1 MIVFRKKRTKYKLI
15 SLKRTNMQNLFKKTL
30 INLLLILNIFTY
42 SIYSSNADTFV
53 YSGGCFWCTEADTE
67 KLDGVSDVI
76 SGFTAGTTKDPKYIP
91 GQWGDHREAALVLYD
106 PNKITFKELVT
117 HVFKTID
124 YEDNNGQFCDRG
136 RSYTPAIYYKNDEEK
151 KIILSL
157 APKSSIVPVEKESR
171 FYPVREEHQNYYKK
185 QTYKYEYYRFMCRR
199 DSRLEQ
205 LNNN

>member
-1 MIVFRKKRTKYKLI
+1 LF
-15 SLKRTNMQNLFKKTL
+15 FKKKGPNIITSIKSKNIENQKSFKILLVNSFVSL
-30 INLLLILNIFTY
+30 ITFTY
-42 SIYSSNADTFV
+42 FTYLSKADTFV

-91 GQWGDHREAALVLYD
+91 GQWGDHREAALVIYD
-106 PNKITFKELVT
+106 PKKITFKELVT

-124 YEDNNGQFCDRG
+124 YEDADGQFCDRG
-136 RSYTPAIYYKNDEEK
+136 RSYTPAIYYKSEDQK

-157 APKSSIVPVEKESR
+157 APKTSIVPVEKESK

-185 QTYKYEYYRFMCRR
+185 QSYKYEYYRFMCRR
-199 DSRLEQ
+199 DKRLEQ
-205 LNNN
+205 LNY

>member
-1 MIVFRKKRTKYKLI
+1 MKILLKKI
-15 SLKRTNMQNLFKKTL
+15 IINLFL
-30 INLLLILNIFTY
+30 IVNIFTY
-42 SIYSSNADTFV
+42 FIYSSIADTFV

-91 GQWGDHREAALVLYD
+91 GKWGDHREAALVLYD
-106 PNKITFKELVT
+106 PKKISFKELVN

-136 RSYTPAIYYKNDEEK
+136 RSYTPAIYYKNDKEK

-157 APKSSIVPVEKESR
+157 APKSSIVPVEKESK

>member
-1 MIVFRKKRTKYKLI
+1 MQK
-15 SLKRTNMQNLFKKTL
+15 SLKILLVNSFVTL
-30 INLLLILNIFTY
+30 ITFTFFTY
-42 SIYSSNADTFV
+42 ISNADTFV

-91 GQWGDHREAALVLYD
+91 GQWGDHREAALVKYD
-106 PNKITFKELVT
+106 PKKITFKELVT

-124 YEDNNGQFCDRG
+124 YEDAYGQFCDRG
-136 RSYTPAIYYKNDEEK
+136 RSYTPAIYYKNMNQK

-157 APKSSIVPVEKESR
+157 APKTSIVPVEKESK

-185 QTYKYEYYRFMCRR
+185 QSYKYEYYRFMCRR
-199 DSRLEQ
+199 DKRLEQ
-205 LNNN
+205 LNN

>member
-1 MIVFRKKRTKYKLI
+1 
-15 SLKRTNMQNLFKKTL
+15 MQNLFKKTL
-30 INLLLILNIFTY
+30 INLFLILNIFTY
-42 SIYSSNADTFV
+42 FIYSSNADTFV

-67 KLDGVSDVI
+67 KLNGVSDVI

-185 QTYKYEYYRFMCRR
+185 QTYKYDYYRFMCRR

-205 LNNN
+205 LNDN

>member
-1 MIVFRKKRTKYKLI
+1 
-15 SLKRTNMQNLFKKTL
+15 MQNLFKKTL

-42 SIYSSNADTFV
+42 FIYSSNADTFV

-106 PNKITFKELVT
+106 PNKITLKELVT

>member
-1 MIVFRKKRTKYKLI
+1 
-15 SLKRTNMQNLFKKTL
+15 MQNLLKKTL
-30 INLLLILNIFTY
+30 INLFLILNIFTY
-42 SIYSSNADTFV
+42 FIYSSNADTFV

-136 RSYTPAIYYKNDEEK
+136 RSYTPSIYYKNDEEK